1 MDYPAKGILLDL
13 DDAVGQI
20 QDSDLRRFGSMK
32 SNRNA
37 ETATSVTS
45 LNNATEQWRWAM
57 DSVSQCDGMPQI
69 SLYLLRWGGGAARVW
84 FMPGCLCF
92 TFKCAGGYHLSP
104 ECQSLVQQVK
114 ERLHLQTVIRPLCLL
129 IHDRGYEVV
138 DGRFVRK

>member
-1 MDYPAKGILLDL
+1 MGHGQCEPVRWDAANFIVPA
-13 DDAVGQI
+13 
-20 QDSDLRRFGSMK
+20 
-32 SNRNA
+32 
-37 ETATSVTS
+37 S
-45 LNNATEQWRWAM
+45 L
-57 DSVSQCDGMPQI
+57 
-69 SLYLLRWGGGAARVW
+69 GGGAARVW